1 MASSGCLFWGPFLG
15 PVFWAHVWSP
25 FVGPVF
31 GIHFAYIL
39 AHVGLVLAH
48 LGLKQNE
55 SEDKR
60 EGGFGRGV
68 GSRGGEKKEEQ
79 GPKKG

>member
-1 MASSGCLFWGPFLG
+1 M
-15 PVFWAHVWSP
+15 
-25 FVGPVF
+25 GPVF
-31 GIHFAYIL
+31 GIHFGYIL

>member
-25 FVGPVF
+25 FVGPNF
-31 GIHFAYIL
+31 GYIL